1 MKFKTL
7 AIGLMVI
14 SLLGAANSGI
24 YAQKKVTKKTTAT
37 TNAATAPKPS
47 ALNCESL
54 TDKFY
59 IAWTNL
65 DNSNGILTYSEIEIE
80 KYNFSWWASNK
91 DQFIGTWGIS
101 GNKLNLKSTSST
113 PVSLNLE
120 SNNDGKSFTGTF
132 VNSAKNY
139 KGASYLYQ
147 VILRS
152 APPTAQEI
160 EDFFKDG
167 DVIGY
172 LEFFMNKN
180 KLEIGVPVSVS
191 FTFDENNN
199 RSGYMKLQSTAA
211 AFPEFGVAKIPFII
225 GEKDLTTIDKEDKK
239 YSRTYESMESYDLML
254 KVGNL
259 NVPSLGKGE
268 LYLYLIPNPDK

>member
-1 MKFKTL
+1 MKFKIL
-7 AIGLMVI
+7 AISLMAI
-14 SLLGAANSGI
+14 CLLGAANSGI
-24 YAQKKVTKKTTAT
+24 YAQKKVAKKATTTTKATTA
-37 TNAATAPKPS
+37 PRPS
-47 ALNCESL
+47 ALNCGSL
-54 TDKFY
+54 TDKSY

-65 DNSNGILTYSEIEIE
+65 NNSNGILTYSEIDIE

-101 GNKLNLKSTSST
+101 GNKLNLKSTSTT
-113 PVSLNLE
+113 PISINLE
-120 SNNDGKSFTGTF
+120 SKNDGKSFTGTF
-132 VNSAKNY
+132 ANSAKNY
-139 KGASYLYQ
+139 KGPISLYKTTR
-147 VILRS
+147 RS

-160 EDFFKDG
+160 EEFLKGG

-172 LEFFMNKN
+172 LDFFMNEN

-199 RSGYMKLQSTAA
+199 GSGYMKLQSTAA
-211 AFPEFGVAKIPFII
+211 AFTEFGVAKIPFII
-225 GEKDLTTIDKEDKK
+225 GETDLTTIDKEDNK
-239 YSRTYESMESYDLML
+239 YSNTYESMKRYDLML

-259 NVPSLGKGE
+259 NVPSLGKGF